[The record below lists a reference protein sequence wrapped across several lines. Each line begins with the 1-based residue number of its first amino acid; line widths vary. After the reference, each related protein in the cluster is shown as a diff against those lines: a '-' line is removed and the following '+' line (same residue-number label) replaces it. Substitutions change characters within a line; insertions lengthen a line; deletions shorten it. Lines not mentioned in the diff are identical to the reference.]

1 MFSHE
6 AKVAHE
12 VGEEEK
18 DIEEEEDFDEERI
31 FEGGAGGGSV
41 REGRTMTRRNMDR
54 NIKRLR
60 DLSISCVN

>member
-6 AKVAHE
+6 AKVEHE

-31 FEGGAGGGSV
+31 FEVGAGGGSA